1 MNGELKNLAFLKP
14 PFFWLQVKN
23 NNTNPCFI
31 QEVSDY
37 NCVYRNE
44 VHHTAGER
52 TQVLQDVASDP
63 TLPRTKTVRCALCG
77 HGEAVFFQ
85 VFFFLFCLVSF
96 SWPSFPCDAI
106 WMTWS
111 IKQYAKIL
119 QFVNVTVGCCI
130 PLCFFCHFYLLLSSA
145 STSLTSTCFKRQVC
159 IQIPR
164 KWGLMI
170 FFVLE

>member
-14 PFFWLQVKN
+14 PFFRLQVKN

-130 PLCFFCHFYLLLSSA
+130 PLCFFAISISCWVLHLHPWHQHVLSDKSA
-145 STSLTSTCFKRQVC
+145 FRSQENGALWYFLC
-159 IQIPR
+159 
-164 KWGLMI
+164 
-170 FFVLE
+170 